1 MSIGR
6 LHIITGIYLCSL
18 TIYGYRQACYN
29 ETMMEEV
36 RNYRSLPELEG
47 MVMAVSKAQQKA
59 VHKYVKKN
67 YDRLELTMP
76 KGEKAVVKVHA
87 DAAGESVNAFIL
99 RAVHNAMEPGNASQG
114 APERSQGPVLLCQVV
129 DMAWAQAHAERMEE
143 SVEAFVRRAVEN
155 QASRDEMALKLKGL
169 KK

>member
-1 MSIGR
+1 M
-6 LHIITGIYLCSL
+6 
-18 TIYGYRQACYN
+18 
-29 ETMMEEV
+29 
-36 RNYRSLPELEG
+36 
-47 MVMAVSKAQQKA
+47 MAVSKAQQKA
-59 VHKYVKKN
+59 TNKWIAKS
-67 YDRLELTMP
+67 YDRVNLTLP
-76 KGEKAVVKVHA
+76 KGEKAVVKAHA

-114 APERSQGPVLLCQVV
+114 APERSQGPVQLCQVI